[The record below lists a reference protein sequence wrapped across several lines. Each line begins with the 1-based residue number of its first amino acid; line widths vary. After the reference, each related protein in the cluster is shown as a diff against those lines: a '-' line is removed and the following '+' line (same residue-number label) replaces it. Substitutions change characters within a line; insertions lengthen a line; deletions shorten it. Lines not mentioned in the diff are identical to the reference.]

1 MKTATRRWLGGVAAV
16 AVLAAVFAS
25 YLQPE
30 LVVELATQ
38 VWNCF

>member
-1 MKTATRRWLGGVAAV
+1 MKLRRWLGGLAAAV
-16 AVLAAVFAS
+16 VLGAVFAS
-25 YLQPE
+25 YLRPQ